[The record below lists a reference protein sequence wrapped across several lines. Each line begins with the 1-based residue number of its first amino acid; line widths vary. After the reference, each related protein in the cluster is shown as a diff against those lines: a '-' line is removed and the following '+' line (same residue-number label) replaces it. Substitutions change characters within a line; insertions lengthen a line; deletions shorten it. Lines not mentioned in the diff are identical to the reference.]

1 MNKAY
6 ARTQD
11 GARIRVEGVIA
22 RLAGCICIAALLTAA
37 PAAQV
42 DSAGLNAQATVRALA
57 VLGPRVAGSA
67 TERRAAAV
75 VTARFAKL
83 GLNPFV
89 QAVPLPRGGVS
100 RNLIFRT
107 GGGPLRAIVVA
118 HLDGVAAGPAA
129 NDNGSGIGALLEV
142 ARLLGGRPGVLYA
155 ALGAEERVMTG
166 SKLHLGSARLLRS
179 VGPVDRRSVRLV
191 LSLDMVGYGP
201 TLNIRGL
208 ENGPNRSALIA
219 LGAARRLGLP
229 ASYLQDRGQSDHE
242 EFTRGGIPAAWVE
255 WRWDPCWHTACD
267 RTGRVRPE
275 KLSAAIRLAVAAVRA
290 T

>member
-1 MNKAY
+1 ML
-6 ARTQD
+6 
-11 GARIRVEGVIA
+11 GVIA
-22 RLAGCICIAALLTAA
+22 RLAGCICIAALLAAA

-75 VTARFAKL
+75 VRARFAKL
-83 GLNPFV
+83 GFTPVV
-89 QAVPLPRGGVS
+89 QAVPLPRGGTS
-100 RNLIFRT
+100 RNLVFRT

-118 HLDGVAAGPAA
+118 HLDGVSAGPAA

-142 ARLLGGRPGVLYA
+142 ARLLGDRPGVLYA

-179 VGPVDRRSVRLV
+179 VGPADRRSVRLV

-208 ENGPNRSALIA
+208 ENGPNRSALNA
-219 LGAARRLGLP
+219 LAAARRLGLP

-242 EFTRGGIPAAWVE
+242 EFTRGGIPAAWIE

-290 T
+290 TRRA

>member
-1 MNKAY
+1 
-6 ARTQD
+6 
-11 GARIRVEGVIA
+11 VSGVIA
-22 RLAGCICIAALLTAA
+22 RLAGCMCVAALLTAA

-42 DSAGLNAQATVRALA
+42 DPLGLRAQSTVRALA

-67 TERRAAAV
+67 TELRAAAIV
-75 VTARFAKL
+75 RERFAKL
-83 GLNPFV
+83 GLSPVV
-89 QAVPLPRGGVS
+89 QTVPLPGGGAS
-100 RNLIFRT
+100 RNLVFRT
-107 GGGPLRAIVVA
+107 GGRLRAIVVA
-118 HLDGVAAGPAA
+118 HLDGVSAGPAA

-142 ARLLGGRPGVLYA
+142 ARELGDRPGVLYA

-179 VGPVDRRSVRLV
+179 LGPGDRRSVRLV
-191 LSLDMVGYGP
+191 LSLDMVGNGP

-208 ENGPNRSALIA
+208 ESRPNRSALIA
-219 LGAARRLGLP
+219 LAAGRRLALP
-229 ASYLQDRGQSDHE
+229 AAYLQDRGQSDHE

-267 RTGRVRPE
+267 RTGRVHPE
-275 KLSAAIRLAVAAVRA
+275 KLSAAIRLAVVAARA

>member
-1 MNKAY
+1 MS
-6 ARTQD
+6 
-11 GARIRVEGVIA
+11 VIA
-22 RLAGCICIAALLTAA
+22 RLAGCICVAALLTAA

-83 GLNPFV
+83 GLTPVV
-89 QAVPLPRGGVS
+89 QAVPLPRGGAS
-100 RNLIFRT
+100 RNLVFRT

-118 HLDGVAAGPAA
+118 HLDGVSAGPAA
-129 NDNGSGIGALLEV
+129 NDNGSGVGALLEV
-142 ARLLGGRPGVLYA
+142 ARLLGDRPGVLFA

-179 VGPVDRRSVRLV
+179 LGPAGRRSVRLV

-208 ENGPNRSALIA
+208 ESGPNRSALIA
-219 LGAARRLGLP
+219 LAAARRLGLP
-229 ASYLQDRGQSDHE
+229 ASYLLDRGQSDHE

>member
-1 MNKAY
+1 M
-6 ARTQD
+6 
-11 GARIRVEGVIA
+11 
-22 RLAGCICIAALLTAA
+22 
-37 PAAQV
+37 
-42 DSAGLNAQATVRALA
+42 
-57 VLGPRVAGSA
+57 
-67 TERRAAAV
+67 
-75 VTARFAKL
+75 
-83 GLNPFV
+83 
-89 QAVPLPRGGVS
+89 
-100 RNLIFRT
+100 
-107 GGGPLRAIVVA
+107 VA
-118 HLDGVAAGPAA
+118 HLDGVSAGPAA

-142 ARLLGGRPGVLYA
+142 ARLLGDRPGVLFA

-179 VGPVDRRSVRLV
+179 LGPADRRRVRLV

-208 ENGPNRSALIA
+208 EKGPNRSAVIA
-219 LGAARRLGLP
+219 LAAARRLGLP

>member
-1 MNKAY
+1 LS
-6 ARTQD
+6 
-11 GARIRVEGVIA
+11 VIA

-37 PAAQV
+37 PAARV

-83 GLNPFV
+83 GLPPVV
-89 QAVPLPRGGVS
+89 QTVPLPRGGAS
-100 RNLIFRT
+100 RNLVFRT
-107 GGGPLRAIVVA
+107 GGPLRAIVVA
-118 HLDGVAAGPAA
+118 HLDGVSAGPAA

-142 ARLLGGRPGVLYA
+142 ARLLGDRPGVLFA

-166 SKLHLGSARLLRS
+166 SRLHLGSARLLRS
-179 VGPVDRRSVRLV
+179 VGPADRRSVRLV

-275 KLSAAIRLAVAAVRA
+275 KLSAAIRLAVAAVRV

>member
-1 MNKAY
+1 M
-6 ARTQD
+6 
-11 GARIRVEGVIA
+11 IA
-22 RLAGCICIAALLTAA
+22 RLAGCICVAALLTAA

-42 DSAGLNAQATVRALA
+42 DSAGLNAQSTVRALA

-75 VTARFAKL
+75 VKARFAKL
-83 GLNPFV
+83 GLPAVV
-89 QAVPLPRGGVS
+89 QSVSLPRGGAS
-100 RNLIFRT
+100 RNLVFRT

-118 HLDGVAAGPAA
+118 HLDGVSAGPAA

-142 ARLLGGRPGVLYA
+142 ARLLGDRPGVLYA

-179 VGPVDRRSVRLV
+179 VGPADRRSVRLV

-208 ENGPNRSALIA
+208 ENGPNRSALNA
-219 LGAARRLGLP
+219 LAAARRLGLP

-242 EFTRGGIPAAWVE
+242 EFTRGGIPAAWIE

-290 T
+290 TRRA